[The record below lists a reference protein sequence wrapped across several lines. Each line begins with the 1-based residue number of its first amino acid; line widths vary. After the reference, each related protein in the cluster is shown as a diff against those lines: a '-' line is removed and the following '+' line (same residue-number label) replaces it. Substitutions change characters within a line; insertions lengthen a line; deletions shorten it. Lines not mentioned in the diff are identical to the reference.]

1 MRSGIACT
9 ALAAI
14 LVASQAAAQ
23 SPATDTDAP
32 QLPAELRKPAPIFEV
47 PLPDAPPPVV
57 EKPAP
62 RQVVEKPKPPAAP
75 PAPIVEKRTPSAPA
89 ALTPQPAM
97 KPRGECVIKPVMSD
111 DDLYNCGAL
120 R

>member
-23 SPATDTDAP
+23 SPATDSEAP

-47 PLPDAPPPVV
+47 PLPDAPPLI
-57 EKPAP
+57 
-62 RQVVEKPKPPAAP
+62 VEKPKPPPAP
-75 PAPIVEKRTPSAPA
+75 PAPVVEKRAPSAPA
-89 ALTPQPAM
+89 AVAPQPAT

-111 DDLYNCGAL
+111 DDLYNCGAQ